1 MPYMTNCACFYF
13 KFSLAPCN
21 IYRCSDW
28 WKCFLFILMM
38 RFLTVP
44 LQGFYAS
51 QHIAHKLNSSRGDFQ
66 RVVGVQVGYIGVS
79 QCPLMHCP
87 ENYSCQT
94 VYKPQNKQIRIMS
107 ERTTYTSYEHS
118 RSHACMC
125 NRDAGK
131 IMRKLV
137 VYDSFGRI

>member
-1 MPYMTNCACFYF
+1 MLVFTL
-13 KFSLAPCN
+13 SSHWLLV
-21 IYRCSDW
+21 I
-28 WKCFLFILMM
+28 FIVVLIGVLP
-38 RFLTVP
+38 FFFFDDVISHCP